1 VVALRAPVETVPPV
15 ACVPLQPAEAVH
27 AAAFVVLQISVEA
40 LPVATLVGLAVKFSV
55 GAGNTLTGAVADADG
70 APAAP
75 AQVNV

>member
-1 VVALRAPVETVPPV
+1 MHP
-15 ACVPLQPAEAVH
+15 
-27 AAAFVVLQISVEA
+27 AAFVVLQISVEA
-40 LPVATLVGLAVKFSV
+40 LPVATLVGLAVNFSV